1 VQFRSLHSL
10 ARRTLAAGAT
20 SALALTLFNAV
31 QPSLDTPH
39 RIGPGT
45 IKDVAVTLV
54 PTAAASPGAAAPRGR
69 LGRGRL
75 DQGRLDQ
82 GRVAWGRLGRSC
94 GQRRVLFRW
103 VRYAPPPGA

>member
-45 IKDVAVTLV
+45 IKDVPVTLL
-54 PTAAASPGAAAPRGR
+54 PTTATRPRAPRPRAPR
-69 LGRGRL
+69 LGPLRPGLWTTPRPLPLSRLRSPSGGLKRGP
-75 DQGRLDQ
+75 
-82 GRVAWGRLGRSC
+82 
-94 GQRRVLFRW
+94 RR
-103 VRYAPPPGA
+103 

>member
-1 VQFRSLHSL
+1 MQFRSLHSL

-45 IKDVAVTLV
+45 IKDVPVTLV
-54 PTAAASPGAAAPRGR
+54 PTGTASPKAASPKAASPGAVDNAASSSAESATLPSGGLKRGPRR
-69 LGRGRL
+69 
-75 DQGRLDQ
+75 
-82 GRVAWGRLGRSC
+82 
-94 GQRRVLFRW
+94 
-103 VRYAPPPGA
+103 

>member
-31 QPSLDTPH
+31 QPSLDTLH

-45 IKDVAVTLV
+45 IKDVPVTLV
-54 PTAAASPGAAAPRGR
+54 PTATASPKAGSPGAARPGLWTTPRPLPLSPLRSPSGGLNPGPGR
-69 LGRGRL
+69 
-75 DQGRLDQ
+75 
-82 GRVAWGRLGRSC
+82 
-94 GQRRVLFRW
+94 
-103 VRYAPPPGA
+103 